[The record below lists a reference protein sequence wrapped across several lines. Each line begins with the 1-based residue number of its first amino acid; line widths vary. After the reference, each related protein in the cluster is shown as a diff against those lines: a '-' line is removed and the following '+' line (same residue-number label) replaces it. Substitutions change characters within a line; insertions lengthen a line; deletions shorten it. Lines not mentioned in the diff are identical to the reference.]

1 MQRKW
6 NKLAQHINNRL
17 LSYVQFLETSWT
29 TVCQVSM
36 PFTISQGLLKLMYIE
51 LVMPSNHFISCW
63 PHLLLPSVIP
73 RMRVFSNEL
82 ALCIMW
88 PNYWSFSISP
98 SNKYSE
104 LISFRID
111 WFDLLA
117 LQGTLKSLCQ
127 NHSSK
132 ELIIQCSVFFIVQF
146 LHPYLTTV
154 KTTVLT
160 KWTFVSKA
168 RSLVFNTLSS
178 FIIAFLL
185 RTRVL

>member
-1 MQRKW
+1 MLSHVQL
-6 NKLAQHINNRL
+6 LA
-17 LSYVQFLETSWT
+17 TSWS
-29 TVCQVSM
+29 TVCQVSVS
-36 PFTISQGLLKLMYIE
+36 FTISQGLLKLMYIE

-98 SNKYSE
+98 SNKFSK
-104 LISFRID
+104 LISLRID
-111 WFDLLA
+111 WLDLLTV
-117 LQGTLKSLCQ
+117 QGTLKSLLQ

-132 ELIIQCSVFFIVQF
+132 ALILQCSVFFIVQF
-146 LHPYLTTV
+146 LHPYINTV
-154 KTTVLT
+154 KTTALT
-160 KWTFVSKA
+160 KWTFVSKV

-185 RTRVL
+185 RTRVV